1 MNANGELKK
10 IFFTSMATVRLEVI
24 VTTAAFAVL
33 LYFIF
38 DFISQERFVYFWD
51 FANYWSRYRDFNE
64 LFFESPLR
72 ALGKVI
78 PSVRHDEYNLFP
90 VALLL
95 PAGIT
100 LGNSRISFVV
110 ANALLFNFP
119 TIVLFA
125 YFFKSRIGKECKLST
140 TSLGYIVALF
150 CIAGAPQLWLP
161 VLCGYL
167 GTGGLFL
174 AVAVLMLYSRK
185 SFSEQN
191 YWSILYMALLLSLM
205 VVFRRWYAYWVVG
218 FLVSITIVNILFLV
232 NTYRVNLKEYI
243 PTIVKLFLL
252 GVASAG
258 FFICLATP
266 QAIRMLTTDYGDIY
280 SGYKY
285 ATSFMDTLQDLN
297 AHFGLLTLAS
307 AVFGF
312 LFSLK
317 NIKSSQTAII
327 LFLQFWLSF
336 ILFTRTQDMG
346 YHHYY
351 ILLPS
356 LLYFSCYFWMVLLT
370 TVRGKL
376 ASSLAF
382 VTLLCLL
389 LLNFSIVFIPPVAD
403 VLQKYDSVFS
413 QLRHYPMKRHD
424 IGQIHNILQ
433 YFDEQELSEVDK
445 VYVLASGLILNDDIL
460 IKECKTETGKYAI
473 CDSFATTA
481 HVDKRDGLP
490 VRLFQSKYIV
500 TTEPAQFHL
509 NPKDQ
514 QVIGILRD
522 MVIHQEGFGKNYQKL
537 KIEFTLDE
545 NINVLIYR
553 RISEKFSKNDL
564 QDISDRFVKLYPDH
578 SGRFLFPSD
587 LFDQLTD

>member
-1 MNANGELKK
+1 M
-10 IFFTSMATVRLEVI
+10 
-24 VTTAAFAVL
+24 
-33 LYFIF
+33 
-38 DFISQERFVYFWD
+38 
-51 FANYWSRYRDFNE
+51 
-64 LFFESPLR
+64 
-72 ALGKVI
+72 GKVI

-125 YFFKSRIGKECKLST
+125 YFFKSRISKEREFST
-140 TSLGYIVALF
+140 TGLEYIVALF
-150 CIAGAPQLWLP
+150 CMALAPQLWVP

-174 AVAVLMLYSRK
+174 AIAVLILYSRK
-185 SFSEQN
+185 SFSDQN
-191 YWSILYMALLLSLM
+191 YWSILYMAFLLSLM

-232 NTYRVNLKEYI
+232 NTYRINFKEYM
-243 PTIVKLFLL
+243 PTMVKLFLF
-252 GVASAG
+252 GGASAG

-285 ATSFMDTLQDLN
+285 ATSFTDTLQDLN

-307 AVFGF
+307 AALGF

-317 NIKSSQTAII
+317 NIKRSQTAII

-370 TVRGKL
+370 IVSGKL

-382 VTLLCLL
+382 VILFCLL
-389 LLNFSIVFIPPVAD
+389 LLNFTIVFVPPVAD
-403 VLQKYDSVFS
+403 VLPKFDSAFS

-424 IGQIHNILQ
+424 IGEIHNILE

-460 IKECKTETGKYAI
+460 RKGCEAENGKYAI
-473 CDSFATTA
+473 CDCFATTA

-490 VRLFQSKYIV
+490 VELFQSKYIV

-509 NPKDQ
+509 DPKDQ
-514 QVIGILRD
+514 QVIGIVRD
-522 MVIHQEGFGKNYQKL
+522 MVVHQEGFGKNYRKL

-545 NINVLIYR
+545 NVDVLIYQK
-553 RISEKFSKNDL
+553 IGEKFSEDDL
-564 QDISDRFVKLYPDH
+564 QDISDRFVRLYPAH
-578 SGRFLFPSD
+578 SGKFLFPSD
-587 LFDQLTD
+587 IFDQLTD